1 MGSLTP
7 NQNRTLYYWSTKINK
22 VHQIGG
28 GGEDG
33 KLKNLQE
40 LATDQV

>member
-7 NQNRTLYYWSTKINK
+7 NQNGTLYYWSTKINK

-28 GGEDG
+28 GGGGEDG

-40 LATDQV
+40 LATD